1 MMGWCMLTIILGK
14 TCAGKDQIVKKLVS
28 NHGYHKLVTYTTRP
42 MRFGEQQDKT
52 YHFIS
57 EQEFQEK
64 ISHNFFMEY
73 KSYNTAEGIWY
84 YGSAKEDYEKSD
96 SKTVIILTPEGY
108 RDFLKKLPHT
118 KHVSIYI
125 YANNKTIKNR
135 LMKRG
140 DKKEEANR
148 RLLHD
153 NEDFKGV
160 EQLVNKIFYNNET
173 NQLTDVV
180 NNIVEYLEEQN

>member
-1 MMGWCMLTIILGK
+1 MLRIILGK
-14 TCAGKDQIVKKLVS
+14 TCAGKDQIVNTLIS
-28 NHGYHKLVTYTTRP
+28 DYGYQKLVTYTTRP
-42 MRFGEQQDKT
+42 MRPGEQPGKT

-64 ISHNFFMEY
+64 ITHNFFLEY
-73 KSYNTAEGIWY
+73 KLYNTANGTWY
-84 YGSAKEDYEKSD
+84 YGSAKEDYKKVG

-108 RDFLKKLPHT
+108 RDFLNKLPHV

-140 DKKEEANR
+140 DKREEASR
-148 RLLHD
+148 RLVHD

-160 EQLVNKIFYNNET
+160 EMLVNKIFYNNET
-173 NQLTDVV
+173 NKITDVM
-180 NNIVEYLEEQN
+180 NSIVEYLEEKS